1 MKKFILSLLTALFC
15 LVSALST
22 QSAVPCTAQ
31 TEQSTDQQP
40 TVGGY
45 ACILTHDVF
54 FYADKQEKSG
64 LFLLPESYYVKIL
77 DVAPDFCKIEY
88 LYDDTAVK
96 KLTGYAKTSQLTFV
110 SYVPKRPYLYQ
121 IFDVHYTLSDAVNTS
136 SVLNDLVISCA
147 YYGDYTIGS
156 QTYCYVLRGEQ
167 FGYVPKPADFTIER
181 NGEYDEWLQSVS
193 SAPEQDEPP
202 AAQEE
207 TPSSS
212 PAQIALLVAVC
223 LLVPILA
230 AFLFR
235 SPKNQPYEDE

>member
-1 MKKFILSLLTALFC
+1 M
-15 LVSALST
+15 
-22 QSAVPCTAQ
+22 
-31 TEQSTDQQP
+31 
-40 TVGGY
+40 
-45 ACILTHDVF
+45 
-54 FYADKQEKSG
+54 
-64 LFLLPESYYVKIL
+64 YY
-77 DVAPDFCKIEY
+77 
-88 LYDDTAVK
+88 
-96 KLTGYAKTSQLTFV
+96 
-110 SYVPKRPYLYQ
+110 
-121 IFDVHYTLSDAVNTS
+121 IFDVYYQIGDTQIEDSAFLTQ
-136 SVLNDLVISCA
+136 LKISCA

-156 QTYCYVLRGEQ
+156 QTYCYVLRGDE

>member
-1 MKKFILSLLTALFC
+1 MKKFILSLLSALFF
-15 LVSALST
+15 LASALST
-22 QSAVPCTAQ
+22 QGATPCAAQ
-31 TEQSTDQQP
+31 IEQGAEQQP

-45 ACILTHDVF
+45 ACILSHDVF
-54 FYADKQEKSG
+54 FYTETQEKSG

-88 LYDDTAVK
+88 LYDDTDVK
-96 KLTGYAKTSQLTFV
+96 KIVGYAKTSQLTFV

-121 IFDVHYTLSDAVNTS
+121 LFDVRYTISDAMSTS
-136 SVLNDLVISCA
+136 SVLDNLVITCA

-156 QTYCYVLRGEQ
+156 QTYCYVLRGDE
-167 FGYVPKPADFTIER
+167 FGYVPKPADLTIER
-181 NGEYDEWLQSVS
+181 NGEYDEWLQSLTP
-193 SAPEQDEPP
+193 APKQDETPTSD
-202 AAQEE
+202 Q